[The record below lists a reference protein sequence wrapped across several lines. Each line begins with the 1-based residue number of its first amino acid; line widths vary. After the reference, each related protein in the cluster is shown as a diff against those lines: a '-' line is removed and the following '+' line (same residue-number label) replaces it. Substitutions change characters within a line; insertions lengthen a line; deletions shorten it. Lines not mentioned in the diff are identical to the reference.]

1 MHFFPVISKFA
12 TMHQALIKD
21 YGCCIGFPFRFWT
34 NTVREIWV
42 NKSFPVLE
50 FLLGADAKL
59 EVVPLLNILKFHHL
73 TLTAGEMCCKYL
85 QKNPTSVGALRHI
98 TTPDSRCKKVQ
109 FFSFCLLFIFHHD
122 LLRNEKHF
130 FFTTPFRLCLL
141 PVNWGPW
148 GRIKRIYVTLNT
160 ARFN

>member
-1 MHFFPVISKFA
+1 MSKCIFSVISKFA

-85 QKNPTSVGALRHI
+85 QKNPTSVEALCHI
-98 TTPDSRCKKVQ
+98 TTLDSQ
-109 FFSFCLLFIFHHD
+109 FNFFPFAYYPFFILICCTMKNISFS
-122 LLRNEKHF
+122 R
-130 FFTTPFRLCLL
+130 PFSGF
-141 PVNWGPW
+141 V
-148 GRIKRIYVTLNT
+148 YSQ
-160 ARFN
+160 

>member
-1 MHFFPVISKFA
+1 MRLRSLLDYFALSKCIFFPVISKFA

-85 QKNPTSVGALRHI
+85 QKNPTSVEAVCHI
-98 TTPDSRCKKVQ
+98 TTPDSRCRKVQ
-109 FFSFCLLFIFHHD
+109 FFHFAYCSSFIMICCAMKNISFSRPLSGF
-122 LLRNEKHF
+122 
-130 FFTTPFRLCLL
+130 
-141 PVNWGPW
+141 V
-148 GRIKRIYVTLNT
+148 YSQ
-160 ARFN
+160 